1 MKKIILALGFCT
13 LLNSNISY
21 SCSPPPL
28 SLTPDPAFMMLS
40 ENKHAMLKIVP
51 ERLAVNKQGLAFTAR
66 PSRIESYQLNTD
78 GQLKL
83 IWSANNIHQKFNGGS
98 FFISDN
104 GIYLIEIKEIGDIN
118 NKEALRIYKDGKIFK
133 SYSAKDFIP
142 TLTTDK
148 LQISSCG
155 TSSWITDM
163 NNVRI
168 YDNFLIFQTIDGK
181 EWSFDIVR
189 GSI

>member
-1 MKKIILALGFCT
+1 MKKIILILGLIA

-40 ENKHAMLKIVP
+40 ENKQAMLKVVP
-51 ERLAVNKQGLAFTAR
+51 ERLATNKQGLAFTAR
-66 PSRIESYQLNTD
+66 PSRMESYQLSTD

-83 IWSANNIHQKFNGGS
+83 IWSAKNIHQKFNGGS
-98 FFISDN
+98 FFISDD

-118 NKEALRIYKDGKIFK
+118 NKEALRIYKNGKIFK
-133 SYSAKDFIP
+133 NYSAKDFIP
-142 TLTTDK
+142 TLTIDK
-148 LQISSCG
+148 LKISTCG
-155 TSSWITDM
+155 TGSWIANM

-168 YDNFLIFQTIDGK
+168 YDNFFIFQTIDGK
-181 EWSFDIVR
+181 DWSFDIVR